1 MRIISISITGSVM
14 WMKYLSRNFLKY
26 DLLLYD
32 SLFSFAVP
40 FELIPSH
47 LFLIYYIYFIFSILD
62 IYNSTNTLY
71 AVNED
76 FKYIMD
82 RNVFIRFLPII
93 YLKSSQTVD
102 KVPVFAGTFTM
113 STVFLV

>member
-1 MRIISISITGSVM
+1 LLMRIISISITGSVM

-93 YLKSSQTVD
+93 YLKSS
-102 KVPVFAGTFTM
+102 
-113 STVFLV
+113 LI